1 MGIDILGV
9 TMMIRAMPLGFVI
22 LGTMILLALGTW
34 QMQRLDWKNDL
45 IANREAGLAEP
56 PVDLPKTIGDGQ
68 AFDFRTVTLS
78 GTFRHDLEQLFGAR
92 AKNNI
97 LGYHVLTPL
106 LSPGGQAI
114 LIDRGWVPHDKAHPA
129 ARKEGQQS
137 GLISL
142 SGIAR
147 YRLDDRPGWFT
158 PNNDPANGHWYHYDL
173 GAMEHALGI
182 DLAPLVIEADA
193 APNPGGLPLGGRTR
207 ITLANNHLQYAVT
220 WYGLAAA
227 LIGVYIV
234 FRRQQTKPQNLS

>member
-1 MGIDILGV
+1 MNILDLA
-9 TMMIRAMPLGFVI
+9 MLIRLLPLIFVVVA
-22 LGTMILLALGTW
+22 TAILLGLGTW

-45 IANREAGLAEP
+45 IAQREAGLAAP
-56 PVDLPKTIGDGQ
+56 SVDLPETLDDGRE
-68 AFDFRTVTLS
+68 FDFRTVTLS

-92 AKNNI
+92 ARNNM

-106 LSPGGQAI
+106 FRPDGQAV
-114 LIDRGWVPHDKAHPA
+114 LIDRGWVPDDQAHPDL
-129 ARKEGQQS
+129 RNEGQPS

-158 PNNDPANGHWYHYDL
+158 PDNDPANGHWYHYDL
-173 GAMEHALGI
+173 GAMEKALGI

-193 APNPGGLPLGGRTR
+193 APNPGGLPIGGRTQ
-207 ITLANNHLQYAVT
+207 ITLANNHLQYAMT
-220 WYGLAAA
+220 WYGLAAT

-234 FRRQQTKPQNLS
+234 FRRQQAKIGKSP